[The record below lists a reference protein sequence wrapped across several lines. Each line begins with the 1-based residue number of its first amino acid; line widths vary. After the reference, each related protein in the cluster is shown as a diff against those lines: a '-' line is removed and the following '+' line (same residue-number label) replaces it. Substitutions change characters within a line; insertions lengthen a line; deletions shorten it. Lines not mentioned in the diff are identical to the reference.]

1 MAQPARS
8 LVVLDGLH
16 DLGVGLSIDDF
27 GTGYSSLAYLRQ
39 LPVDEVKLDRSFLAP
54 LGRPAERGAGKAESL
69 VRDTIRLSH
78 SLDLH
83 VLVEGVEDQQMLDKL
98 VELGADAVQGWF
110 TGRPVPNADLHRS
123 VGLAPAADG
132 HVGPLVTKRV
142 VPDAGAASAS
152 C

>member
-1 MAQPARS
+1 
-8 LVVLDGLH
+8 VVLDALH

-54 LGRPAERGAGKAESL
+54 LSGTTERGAGKAEAL

-83 VLVEGVEDQQMLDKL
+83 VLVEGVEDQWMMDKL
-98 VELGADAVQGWF
+98 VALGADAVQGWF
-110 TGRPVPNADLHRS
+110 TGRPVGSAELHRPA
-123 VGLAPAADG
+123 GLAPAADG
-132 HVGPLVTKRV
+132 HVGPLLSERV
-142 VPDAGAASAS
+142 VPGAEAASAS